1 MSAFI
6 FLAVVL
12 VTVCLKIRARY
23 RFPLPPGPKKMPM
36 LGNLFNMPTS
46 SEWEVYNRWCKEYGT
61 DIIHLDV
68 AGTSI
73 MVLNTVEAA
82 TELLDNRSAIY
93 SSRPRMT
100 MVNELMGWDFS
111 FGLME
116 YGRRAQRRLF
126 QQEFNPIAVERYHQC
141 ELKATHELLRRL
153 LEDPVKF
160 IKHIRHLAGSTILSI
175 AYGLEVLPEN
185 DPYILAAEAGLCS
198 LAKAAAPGAFLVDS
212 IPLLKYIPGL
222 SKFILKT
229 TCADKRVPIL
239 LSDWFPGATFKR
251 KAKEWR
257 QYSKTMREMP
267 FEAAKRRIAEGT
279 AVPSYTSYS
288 LEKLDQARD
297 TASEE
302 ARIQSTA
309 ATMYTGKTVSVLCTF
324 ILAMLANPEAQRKA
338 QEEIDAVLGSGELPR
353 FADEVSLPFVS
364 AVVKE
369 VLRWKNVTPMGI
381 PHALTSD
388 DVYRGYRIP
397 SGSTVIANIWAM
409 LHDETTYP
417 EPHSF
422 NPERFIKEG
431 KTESQHQRPKHS
443 TFWICP
449 ARYMAYSSIWIAIA
463 SMLAV
468 FDITEAVDEFGNII
482 EPTYAY
488 ASALA
493 CVPLPFKCSVKPRN
507 AIAEALIPATIN
519 VEA

>member
-12 VTVCLKIRARY
+12 VTIYLKTRARH
-23 RFPLPPGPKKMPM
+23 RLPLPPGPKKTPL

-46 SEWEVYNRWCKEYGT
+46 SEWEVYHRWCKEYDT

-73 MVLNTVEAA
+73 VVLNTVEAA

-116 YGRRAQRRLF
+116 YGMRAQRRLF

-153 LEDPVKF
+153 LEDPNKF

-185 DPYILAAEAGLCS
+185 DPYILAAEEGLCS
-198 LAKAAAPGAFLVDS
+198 LAKAAVPGAFLVDS
-212 IPLLKYIPGL
+212 IPLLKYIPG
-222 SKFILKT
+222 
-229 TCADKRVPIL
+229 
-239 LSDWFPGATFKR
+239 ATFKR
-251 KAKEWR
+251 KAKKWR

-279 AVPSYTSYS
+279 AIPSYTSYS

-309 ATMYTGKTVSVLCTF
+309 ATMYTGGTDSTVSVLCTF
-324 ILAMLANPEAQRKA
+324 MLAMLANPEAQRKA

-388 DVYRGYRIP
+388 DVYRGYKIP

-409 LHDETTYP
+409 LHDETAYP

-422 NPERFIKEG
+422 MPERFMKEG
-431 KTESQHQRPKHS
+431 KLNPDIRDPGTVLFGFGRR
-443 TFWICP
+443 ICP

-468 FDITEAVDEFGNII
+468 FDITKAVDEFGNII

-493 CVPLPFKCSVKPRN
+493 CVPLPFKCSVKPRST
-507 AIAEALIPATIN
+507 IVEASIRATIN

>member
-12 VTVCLKIRARY
+12 VTVYLKTRG
-23 RFPLPPGPKKMPM
+23 PL
-36 LGNLFNMPTS
+36 LGNLLNMPTS
-46 SEWEVYNRWCKEYGT
+46 SEWEAYNKWCKEYDT

-73 MVLNTVEAA
+73 VVLDTLEAA

-116 YGRRAQRRLF
+116 YGNEWRAQRRLF
-126 QQEFNPIAVERYHQC
+126 QQEFNLIAVERYHQC

-153 LEDPVKF
+153 LEEPNKF

-185 DPYILAAEAGLCS
+185 DPYIFAAEAGLCS
-198 LAKAAAPGAFLVDS
+198 LAKAAVPGAFLVDS
-212 IPLLKYIPGL
+212 VPLLKYIP
-222 SKFILKT
+222 
-229 TCADKRVPIL
+229 
-239 LSDWFPGATFKR
+239 DWFPGATFKR
-251 KAKEWR
+251 KAKKWR

-267 FEAAKRRIAEGT
+267 FEAAKRGIAEGT
-279 AVPSYTSYS
+279 ANPSYTSYS
-288 LEKLDQARD
+288 LEKLDQAQD

-309 ATMYTGKTVSVLCTF
+309 ATMYTGGTDSTVSVLCTF

-338 QEEIDAVLGSGELPR
+338 QDEIDTVLGPGELPQ
-353 FADEVSLPFVS
+353 FADEVSLPYVS

-397 SGSTVIANIWAM
+397 SGSTVIANIWAI
-409 LHDETTYP
+409 LHDETVYP

-422 NPERFIKEG
+422 RPERFMKEG
-431 KTESQHQRPKHS
+431 KLNPDIRDPGIVL
-443 TFWICP
+443 FGFGRRICP

-463 SMLAV
+463 SMLAG
-468 FDITEAVDEFGNII
+468 FNISKAVDEFGNVI

-488 ASALA
+488 ALALA
-493 CVPLPFKCSVKPRN
+493 CVPLPFKCSVKTRST
-507 AIAEALIPATIN
+507 IVEASIRATIN

>member
-1 MSAFI
+1 MSALI

-12 VTVCLKIRARY
+12 VTLYLKTRARH
-23 RFPLPPGPKKMPM
+23 RLPLPPGPKKTPL
-36 LGNLFNMPTS
+36 LGNLFNMPTL
-46 SEWEVYNRWCKEYGT
+46 SEWEVYHRWCKGYDT

-73 MVLNTVEAA
+73 VVLDTVEAA

-116 YGRRAQRRLF
+116 YGMRAQRRLF
-126 QQEFNPIAVERYHQC
+126 QREFNPIAVERYHQC
-141 ELKATHELLRRL
+141 ELKATHELLMRL
-153 LEDPVKF
+153 LEDPNKF

-212 IPLLKYIPGL
+212 IPLLKYIPG
-222 SKFILKT
+222 
-229 TCADKRVPIL
+229 
-239 LSDWFPGATFKR
+239 ATFKR

-267 FEAAKRRIAEGT
+267 FEAAKRRIVEGT
-279 AVPSYTSYS
+279 ANPSYTSYS

-309 ATMYTGKTVSVLCTF
+309 ATMYTVSVLCTF

-338 QEEIDAVLGSGELPR
+338 HEEIDAVLGSGELPR
-353 FADEVSLPFVS
+353 FADEASLPFVS

-388 DVYRGYRIP
+388 DIYRGYKIP

-422 NPERFIKEG
+422 IPERFMKEG
-431 KTESQHQRPKHS
+431 KLNPDIRDPGTVLFGFGRR
-443 TFWICP
+443 ICP

-468 FDITEAVDEFGNII
+468 FDITKAVDEFGNTI

-493 CVPLPFKCSVKPRN
+493 CVPLPFKCSVKPRSV
-507 AIAEALIPATIN
+507 IAEASIRATIN

>member
-1 MSAFI
+1 MRTRTRRR
-6 FLAVVL
+6 L
-12 VTVCLKIRARY
+12 
-23 RFPLPPGPKKMPM
+23 PLPPGPKKLPF
-36 LGNLFNMPTS
+36 LGNTFSMPTS
-46 SEWEVYNRWCKEYGT
+46 SEWEVFDRWCKEYDT

-73 MVLNTVEAA
+73 VVLNTVEAA

-116 YGRRAQRRLF
+116 YGMWRSQRRLF
-126 QQEFNPIAVERYHQC
+126 QQEFNPVAVERYHQC

-153 LEDPVKF
+153 LDNPNKF
-160 IKHIRHLAGSTILSI
+160 IEHIRHLAGSTILSI

-185 DPYILAAEAGLCS
+185 DPYILAAEAGLYS
-198 LAKAAAPGAFLVDS
+198 LAKAAVPGAFLVDS
-212 IPLLKYIPGL
+212 IPLLKYIP
-222 SKFILKT
+222 
-229 TCADKRVPIL
+229 
-239 LSDWFPGATFKR
+239 DWFPGATFKR

-279 AVPSYTSYS
+279 AAPSYTSYS
-288 LEKLDQARD
+288 LEKLDHERD
-297 TASEE
+297 AASEE
-302 ARIQSTA
+302 CRIQSTA
-309 ATMYTGKTVSVLCTF
+309 ATMYTGKSSTVSVLCTF
-324 ILAMLANPEAQRKA
+324 ILAMLANPEAQRRA
-338 QEEIDAVLGSGELPR
+338 QEEIDVVLGPGELPR
-353 FADEVSLPFVS
+353 FVDENSLPFVS

-381 PHALTSD
+381 PHALTAE
-388 DVYRGYRIP
+388 DVYQGYNIP

-422 NPERFIKEG
+422 RPERFMKEG
-431 KTESQHQRPKHS
+431 KLNPDIRDPDTVLFGFGRR
-443 TFWICP
+443 ICP
-449 ARYMAYSSIWIAIA
+449 ARYMAHSSIWIAIV

-468 FDITEAVDEFGNII
+468 FDITKTVDEFGNTI

-488 ASALA
+488 ANALA
-493 CVPLPFKCSVKPRN
+493 CVPLPFKCSLKPRST
-507 AIAEALIPATIN
+507 IAEASIRATIN
-519 VEA
+519 GDA